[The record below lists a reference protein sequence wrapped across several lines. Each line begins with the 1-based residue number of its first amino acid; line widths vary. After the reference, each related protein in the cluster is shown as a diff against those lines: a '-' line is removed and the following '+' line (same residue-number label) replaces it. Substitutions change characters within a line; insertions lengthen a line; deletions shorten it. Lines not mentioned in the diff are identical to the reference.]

1 MLFWYAFGPLQ
12 LRHADLWEITLG
24 ELLDLIDGYRY
35 RDYLETRRLTAAAAL
50 VANCSGNLKRPLR
63 VDDLVGHWVN
73 GRLMDT
79 QEYWEYSKALAIKRK
94 HDRLR
99 REGVE

>member
-1 MLFWYAFGPLQ
+1 MWLAFGPLN

-35 RDYLETRRLTAAAAL
+35 RDYLETRRLASLTALICNA
-50 VANCSGNLKRPLR
+50 SGNLKRALR
-63 VDDLVGHWVN
+63 VNDITGHWVN
-73 GRLMDT
+73 GRILDS
-79 QEYWEYSKALAIKRK
+79 QEYFEYSKALAIKRK
-94 HDRLR
+94 HDRLK